1 MRSHALTARITAQH
15 FLEDRHAAKYRDIVE
30 SHAAAFAQVVAIL
43 NDPYYQEQLSAAERF
58 GRPALSGVVQAIE
71 ADETVAA
78 SLASPASLRF
88 RQTVGVAVRLTME
101 AMGWSTT
108 GKKGSIRG
116 ATYFRRAE
124 HYAPPAPTSPDAAR
138 NVRARAALEAVELI
152 GDEVERCQTVD
163 GLLDALAESRR
174 VENRPF

>member
-1 MRSHALTARITAQH
+1 MSPHALTVAINAQH
-15 FLEDRHAAKYRDIVE
+15 FLEDPHAARYRDVVE
-30 SHAAAFAQVVAIL
+30 NHSDAFAQVVVIL
-43 NDPYYQEQLSAAERF
+43 NDPYHQEQLLAAERF
-58 GRPALSGVVQAIE
+58 GRPALSGIVRAIE
-71 ADETVAA
+71 ADQIIAS

-124 HYAPPAPTSPDAAR
+124 RYASPPPTSHGAAP
-138 NVRARAALEAVELI
+138 NVRARAALRAVELI
-152 GDEVERCQTVD
+152 GDEAERRQTAGD
-163 GLLDALAESRR
+163 LHAALAASRQAD
-174 VENRPF
+174 NRPF

>member
-1 MRSHALTARITAQH
+1 MTAGITAQH
-15 FLEDRHAAKYRDIVE
+15 FLEDPHAAKYRDVVE
-30 SHAAAFAQVVAIL
+30 NHSDAFAQVVAIL

-58 GRPALSGVVQAIE
+58 GRPALSGVVHAIE
-71 ADETVAA
+71 ADEIVAA

-124 HYAPPAPTSPDAAR
+124 RYAPPAPTSPAAP

-152 GDEVERCQTVD
+152 GDEVERRQTAEELV
-163 GLLDALAESRR
+163 DALAESRR